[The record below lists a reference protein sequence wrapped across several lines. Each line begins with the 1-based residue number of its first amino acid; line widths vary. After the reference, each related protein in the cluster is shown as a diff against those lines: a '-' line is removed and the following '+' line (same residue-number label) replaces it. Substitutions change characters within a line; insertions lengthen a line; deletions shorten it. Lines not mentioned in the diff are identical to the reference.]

1 VTYFVSTRNS
11 ASAPF
16 KVVYREVKIR
26 TCKGYPLTYEWKAL
40 PEDYATWEEA
50 FAETE
55 KLNAAV
61 QPENRVAGIYPSS
74 LNS

>member
-11 ASAPF
+11 ASDPF
-16 KVVYREVKIR
+16 KIVYREVKIR
-26 TCKGYPLTYEWKAL
+26 TSKGYPLIYEWKAL
-40 PEDYATWEEA
+40 SEDYATWEEA

-55 KLNAAV
+55 KLNAEV
-61 QPENRVAGIYPSS
+61 HPDHRVTGSYPLS